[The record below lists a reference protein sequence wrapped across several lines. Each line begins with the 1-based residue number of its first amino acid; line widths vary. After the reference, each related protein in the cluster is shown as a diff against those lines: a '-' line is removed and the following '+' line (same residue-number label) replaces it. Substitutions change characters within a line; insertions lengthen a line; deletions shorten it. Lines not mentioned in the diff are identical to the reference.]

1 MQSAVFAIHTK
12 LHEACL
18 TVKGKEDQIT
28 GRLYSVKLVKES
40 YFFTRPTW
48 NLRFALNVKFAEPSI
63 FIPTVRFHKVTA
75 HVWIWI
81 NAEQCSSLLNKTF
94 CNSSTINQTLSNS
107 SSDLTL
113 FWLRFFVKT
122 ITHGLRN
129 YFGRSCGS
137 SERHNAEILPRA
149 TSYFRVFTHLL
160 ALKLTY
166 LGLWLS
172 PSWQFVVRFLNFNK
186 DFLLYF
192 CIKLLLQHLQIIK
205 HSKYQRRSKK

>member
-18 TVKGKEDQIT
+18 TVEGKEDKIT
-28 GRLYSVKLVKES
+28 GRWYLAKLV
-40 YFFTRPTW
+40 RPNW

-94 CNSSTINQTLSNS
+94 CNSSTIDQTLSNS

-122 ITHGLRN
+122 IAHGLRN
-129 YFGRSCGS
+129 YSGRSCGS
-137 SERHNAEILPRA
+137 SESHNAEILPRA
-149 TSYFRVFTHLL
+149 TCYFRVFTHLL

-166 LGLWLS
+166 LGLS
-172 PSWQFVVRFLNFNK
+172 PSWQFVVRFLNFSK
-186 DFLLYF
+186 AFLLYF
-192 CIKLLLQHLQIIK
+192 CVKLLQQHLQTIK
-205 HSKYQRRSKK
+205 HSK